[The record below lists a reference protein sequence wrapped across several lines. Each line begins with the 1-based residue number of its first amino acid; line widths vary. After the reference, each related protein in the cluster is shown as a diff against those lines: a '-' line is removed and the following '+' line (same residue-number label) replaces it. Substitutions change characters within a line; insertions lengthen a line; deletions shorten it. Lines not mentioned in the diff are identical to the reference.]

1 MVAPSTDTEERS
13 RGSRSPFH
21 RAQHL
26 CRPHRQCRSLS
37 SQEGDLEGSPGA
49 SGEPASLAQ
58 SAEHLR
64 TCSCSERRGSVP
76 AVGVLEKEL
85 CHEKGPP
92 RIRQSL
98 FSGDPWLRAV
108 VLEVRPPWTNSIWNP
123 FGAYPDLQELEGRAQ
138 QIWVLSSPSNFH
150 AHPTTT
156 VLESE
161 LASCS
166 FLDQKQVNAL
176 GVSKNLDI
184 SLRFGSKPTTHLLQN
199 ARPLG
204 TMDRRNVA

>member
-1 MVAPSTDTEERS
+1 MVLKMVATSTDTEERS

-156 VLESE
+156 V
-161 LASCS
+161 
-166 FLDQKQVNAL
+166 
-176 GVSKNLDI
+176 
-184 SLRFGSKPTTHLLQN
+184 
-199 ARPLG
+199 
-204 TMDRRNVA
+204 